1 MPRHHS
7 AMPSGFRKR
16 QLVCWYFNGRVSQ
29 LRLEVP
35 LASRSPA
42 IGVEG
47 SVRPRSGWIVG
58 HSETEQ
64 TVFAPMGIR
73 RVRRRRPQQF
83 GGVSEKATWG
93 PWRGAFTGT
102 STWNTHCSGSRFGGS
117 ERTASAANRTEI
129 AANTTSVQASDT
141 IDSRPVSDLASA
153 DFGTISPYPTV
164 VAVTNEKY
172 MNVGRAGLAGSP
184 ANESV
189 PASRQ
194 TAAKSVEKTVT
205 IAK

>member
-1 MPRHHS
+1 
-7 AMPSGFRKR
+7 
-16 QLVCWYFNGRVSQ
+16 
-29 LRLEVP
+29 
-35 LASRSPA
+35 
-42 IGVEG
+42 
-47 SVRPRSGWIVG
+47 
-58 HSETEQ
+58 
-64 TVFAPMGIR
+64 MGIR

-184 ANESV
+184 ANESA

-205 IAK
+205 IAKQPTVNAIRVLPTRLRSWNAGCKATIHLLTLFPSMSPNQRPP